1 MALAVLKTVLFS
13 LRSQGHL
20 RRFFTCSV
28 AVLAVLLA
36 VFSSVGVAWF
46 REFRQLHGPAAA
58 VVPSGVIDP
67 RGVPDATT
75 GLRCRQLRPAMV
87 ARLGAGGQA
96 VRWHYVA
103 DTRNGG
109 AWQVVANGPEY
120 LWMDV
125 DWLARQ
131 NLAAAGAAGHA
142 AGQGS
147 VQLPS
152 VSPTAGMAA
161 VAASPMFRGCDAA
174 RLRELLANGRDFG
187 QFQAGPAVPPSPEPA
202 AMPDTPIGPA
212 EQPEVRQSSDPAVGP
227 IRPTTGTVSAR
238 ANLRAGPNTNFA
250 VRDVVDTGTE
260 IVVVSRSMD
269 GQWLRLES
277 GLWIHHSLVALDSQA
292 ETGR

>member
-36 VFSSVGVAWF
+36 AFSSVGVAWF

-58 VVPSGVIDP
+58 AVQGGVVAP
-67 RGVPDATT
+67 RGVPDSTT

-87 ARLGAGGQA
+87 ARLGAGGRA

-103 DTRNGG
+103 DTWNGG
-109 AWQVVANGPEY
+109 AWQVVAHGPEY

-131 NLAAAGAAGHA
+131 NLAAAGHAG
-142 AGQGS
+142 GQGS
-147 VQLPS
+147 VRLPA

-161 VAASPMFRGCDAA
+161 VAASPMFRGCDAD
-174 RLRELLANGRDFG
+174 RLQELLAIGRDFG
-187 QFQAGPAVPPSPEPA
+187 QFQTGLSVPPSPEPA
-202 AMPDTPIGPA
+202 AMPDTPIEPA
-212 EQPEVRQSSDPAVGP
+212 ERPEVRQSSAPAVGP

-250 VRDVVDTGTE
+250 VRDVADAGTA
-260 IVVVSRSMD
+260 IVVVSRSLD
-269 GQWLRLES
+269 GQWLRLEG
-277 GLWIHHSLVALDSQA
+277 GLWIHHALVALDAEA
-292 ETGR
+292 ETVR

>member
-13 LRSQGHL
+13 LRSHGHL

-36 VFSSVGVAWF
+36 TFSSVGIAWF
-46 REFRQLHGPAAA
+46 REFRQLHGSAAA
-58 VVPSGVIDP
+58 VPSGVIDP
-67 RGVPDATT
+67 QGVPDAATN
-75 GLRCRQLRPAMV
+75 LRCRQLRPAMV

-103 DTRNGG
+103 DTRNGT

-131 NLAAAGAAGHA
+131 NLAAAGPAGHA
-142 AGQGS
+142 AGQGP

-152 VSPTAGMAA
+152 VSPTAGMAGI
-161 VAASPMFRGCDAA
+161 AASPMFRGCDAD
-174 RLRELLANGRDFG
+174 RLQELLANGRDFG
-187 QFQAGPAVPPSPEPA
+187 QLQAGLSVPPSPEPA
-202 AMPDTPIGPA
+202 SLPDTSIEPA
-212 EQPEVRQSSDPAVGP
+212 EQPEARRSSEPAVGP
-227 IRPTTGTVSAR
+227 IRSSTGTVSAR
-238 ANLRAGPNTNFA
+238 ANLRAGPHTNFA
-250 VRDVVDTGTE
+250 VRDVVDAGTE
-260 IVVVSRSMD
+260 IVVVTRSMD
-269 GQWLRLES
+269 GQWLRLEG
-277 GLWIHHSLVALDSQA
+277 GLWIHHSLVALDPEA

>member
-46 REFRQLHGPAAA
+46 REFRQLHGPA
-58 VVPSGVIDP
+58 VVVVRSGVIDS
-67 RGVPDATT
+67 RGVPDPTT

-87 ARLGAGGQA
+87 ARLGAGGQP

-131 NLAAAGAAGHA
+131 NLAAAGSAGHS
-142 AGQGS
+142 AGQGP
-147 VQLPS
+147 VQFPS

-161 VAASPMFRGCDAA
+161 IAASPMFRGCDAD
-174 RLRELLANGRDFG
+174 RLQELLANGRDFG
-187 QFQAGPAVPPSPEPA
+187 QFQAGLSVPPSPEPA
-202 AMPDTPIGPA
+202 AMPDTPMGPA
-212 EQPEVRQSSDPAVGP
+212 EQPESRQTFEPAVGP

-238 ANLRAGPNTNFA
+238 ANLRAGPNMNFA
-250 VRDVVDTGTE
+250 VRDVVDAGTA

-269 GQWLRLES
+269 GQWLRLEG
-277 GLWIHHSLVALDSQA
+277 GLWIHHALVALEPQA